1 MTELH
6 KTVRVT
12 LMFTDPNAFAFFLTI
27 SVLFTFIRYYLGAL
41 DLQKLFF
48 GAAII
53 VIMLTLA
60 ATFSRKSWLAIF
72 LALGI
77 VGLRFPRVLVEGALA
92 AVGGVLV
99 LFVSDTANFSEALWQ
114 RFMTLFID
122 PNVSI
127 SERVVAWEVGMQLFH
142 RSPLIGNGVGSFWT
156 LSWRLGSPLLF
167 PHSFYVY
174 LLAEV
179 GLVGLSL
186 VIILAVHFAWAL
198 WTAMARLTEP
208 YTNFLATL
216 LFAGWLSIL
225 FQAAFRTIG
234 LTDTLFWGSLGQAAS
249 FVRLTA
255 AEGRAALPGRP
266 EEDEPVKA
274 PVVPAVRVA

>member
-1 MTELH
+1 MEHSSIPATAGIQAPEGASTQLH

-27 SVLFTFIRYYLGAL
+27 SVLFTFIRYYWARSIF
-41 DLQKLFF
+41 QKLFF

-72 LALGI
+72 PALGI

-142 RSPLIGNGVGSFWT
+142 RSPLICNGVGSFWT
-156 LSWRLGSPLLF
+156 LSWLTGIAAPLPAQLLRVPAGRGLACRPQPGLHHSPYLQLGQWGSARSGSPNRTRI
-167 PHSFYVY
+167 SF
-174 LLAEV
+174 
-179 GLVGLSL
+179 
-186 VIILAVHFAWAL
+186 
-198 WTAMARLTEP
+198 
-208 YTNFLATL
+208 
-216 LFAGWLSIL
+216 
-225 FQAAFRTIG
+225 
-234 LTDTLFWGSLGQAAS
+234 
-249 FVRLTA
+249 
-255 AEGRAALPGRP
+255 
-266 EEDEPVKA
+266 
-274 PVVPAVRVA
+274 